1 MMRAFLQKLTL
12 TQAVLLTGF
21 SINAPV
27 PALATAQEE
36 VLKGA
41 CVTDPT
47 ACNEDA
53 GSKVE
58 NLIGSVIN
66 ILSWIVG
73 IIAVIMIIIG
83 GLRYITSGGDSA
95 NVTAAKNTILYAV
108 IGLVIVAFAQLIVR
122 FVIKKVA

>member
-12 TQAVLLTGF
+12 TLAVLLTGF
-21 SINAPV
+21 SIIAPV

-47 ACNEDA
+47 SCNEDA
-53 GSKVE
+53 GSKIE